1 MICVTRARE
10 IPSRRAISARDATSP
25 ASICRC
31 HSSARASRAA
41 GPRGSRGGLS
51 GRSRFLARA
60 KSTTKHV
67 AKFLCEADL
76 GSNYTEPYGSSPH
89 QPQW

>member
-10 IPSRRAISARDATSP
+10 IPSRRAISARDETSP
-25 ASICRC
+25 ASSCRC

-41 GPRGSRGGLS
+41 DPRGSRTAFP

-60 KSTTKHV
+60 KSTARHV
-67 AKFLCEADL
+67 AKFLFEADL
-76 GSNYTEPYGSSPH
+76 GSR
-89 QPQW
+89 